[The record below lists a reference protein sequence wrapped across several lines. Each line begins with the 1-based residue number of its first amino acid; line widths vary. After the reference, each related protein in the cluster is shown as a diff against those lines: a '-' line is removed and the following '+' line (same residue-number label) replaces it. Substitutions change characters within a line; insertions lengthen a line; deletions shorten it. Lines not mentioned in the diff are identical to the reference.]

1 MAGLVFVF
9 GTEQRLECVVAA
21 FRADARYGFKFFF
34 GTLKIHYITH
44 VGGVYLSQLPP
55 PPARRG
61 GVDQKPGGNADCISS
76 LSQISAVSDARI
88 ARTSQDNWNLRPK
101 SLISNDVI
109 ISEV

>member
-44 VGGVYLSQLPP
+44 GGYTYHTRP
-55 PPARRG
+55 RRRLEGG

>member
-34 GTLKIHYITH
+34 GTLKIHDVTH
-44 VGGVYLSQLPP
+44 VGGIPIKTA
-55 PPARRG
+55 PAAGSKGGGYRDRRWRG
-61 GVDQKPGGNADCISS
+61 I
-76 LSQISAVSDARI
+76 SQISAVSDARI